1 MDRLI
6 HKNKCRMSIKSI
18 LISGM
23 MVSSFAMMSPTN
35 AAPEGKL
42 DLTLSTHSQNKVKK
56 LLNDPKTWQQIPKQV
71 TLCVYSPNGEH
82 SEAFEQATSY
92 ITEIPRMVNVA
103 KQFGVNMKVARPSH
117 LQFKLDFDYPKLK
130 KTASTL
136 VNLKVY
142 TNEAVLTE
150 DFRSKRCDGAGISNL
165 RAKQFNKFVG
175 SIDAIGALQTY
186 KQLSAVIQVLA
197 NPKFDEKMVNKDYE
211 VVGVVPLGAAY
222 IMVNDR
228 NINTLAK
235 AAGKKIAV
243 FQFDET
249 QKKLVQNVGA
259 QPISVDLVSVG
270 GKFNNREVDI
280 MAGPAI
286 LFEPLELHKGMSDK
300 SGKVVGGIIKFPV
313 IQVTGTLIMHR
324 NKLPAGMGSIAREVI
339 SKQLNPAFEFVDKLE
354 AKIPS
359 KYWLTLNESDKPG
372 YVRLMREARIQMTKE
387 GYYDPDMMKL
397 LKQVRCSQA
406 PSHYECALND
416 E

>member
-1 MDRLI
+1 
-6 HKNKCRMSIKSI
+6 MSIKSI

-23 MVSSFAMMSPTN
+23 MVSSFAMMSPTY

-130 KTASTL
+130 KEASTL

-270 GKFNNREVDI
+270 GKFNNKEVDI

-324 NKLPAGMGSIAREVI
+324 NKFPAGMGSIAREVI